1 MSGDPSIHLPLA
13 PATLQILLALS
24 GEDLHGYGIM
34 QEVRRQ
40 TQDRYLIGPG
50 TLYDNLQRLAEQ
62 RLVAEVSSPPPGAD
76 ARRKYYRL
84 TSDGGA
90 VLAAEVK
97 RLEGI
102 VREAKMREQRARAQ
116 GA

>member
-1 MSGDPSIHLPLA
+1 MPIDPNSHLPLA

-40 TQDRYLIGPG
+40 TAERYNLGPG
-50 TLYDNLQRLAEQ
+50 TLYDNLQRLEEQ
-62 RLVAEVSSPPPGAD
+62 GLVKEVAARSAAAD

-84 TSDGGA
+84 SPTGQR
-90 VLAAEVK
+90 VLAAEVE
-97 RLEGI
+97 RLEGV
-102 VREAKMREQRARAQ
+102 VREAKLRQRRMRGSEA
-116 GA
+116 

>member
-1 MSGDPSIHLPLA
+1 MAIDSSSFLPLA

-34 QEVRRQ
+34 QEIRRQ
-40 TQDRYLIGPG
+40 TSERYDIGPG
-50 TLYDNLQRLAEQ
+50 TLYDNLQRLSDQGFVRELA
-62 RLVAEVSSPPPGAD
+62 SKPKGAD

-84 TSDGGA
+84 TSIGCS
-90 VLAAEVK
+90 VLAEEVK

-102 VREAKMREQRARAQ
+102 VHEAKLRQRRVL
-116 GA
+116 GGET

>member
-1 MSGDPSIHLPLA
+1 MNNEISDKLPLA

-40 TQDRYLIGPG
+40 TEERYPIGPG
-50 TLYDNLQRLAEQ
+50 TLYDNLQRLSEQ
-62 RLVAEVSSPPPGAD
+62 ALVAEVASPPPGAD

-84 TSDGGA
+84 TSSGAA

-102 VREAKMREQRARAQ
+102 VVEAKARERRTRTGEA
-116 GA
+116 